1 MSIMGLNTG
10 GRATILGIITSY
22 PMKDHQFD
30 IFSLPKATEGVGP
43 SPKFA
48 SIREALYYLF

>member
-1 MSIMGLNTG
+1 MDLNTG

-22 PMKDHQFD
+22 PMKDHTHS
-30 IFSLPKATEGVGP
+30 FSLPSATEGVGP

-48 SIREALYYLF
+48 SAQEALFTFFEGTP

>member
-48 SIREALYYLF
+48 SLREALYYLF